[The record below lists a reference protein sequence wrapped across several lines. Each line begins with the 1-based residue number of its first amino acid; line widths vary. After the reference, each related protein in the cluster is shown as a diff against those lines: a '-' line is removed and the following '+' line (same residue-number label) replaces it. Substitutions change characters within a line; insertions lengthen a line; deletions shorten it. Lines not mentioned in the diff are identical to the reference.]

1 LARRAAVEHGLG
13 TVCVRA
19 FNHTGAGQSDRFL
32 VPAIAGRVAAA
43 ELRHGDAT
51 VTVGNLDPVR
61 DFSDVRD
68 VVRAYRLLAVHGD
81 VGAVYNVCSGRGV
94 AIGQIVERL
103 LPLAAIPLRPVVDAA
118 LVRSVDVP
126 VNVGNPARLAAATG
140 WRPEFSLDDTL
151 AAVLAHARDQ
161 VT

>member
-1 LARRAAVEHGLG
+1 
-13 TVCVRA
+13 
-19 FNHTGAGQSDRFL
+19 
-32 VPAIAGRVAAA
+32 
-43 ELRHGDAT
+43 
-51 VTVGNLDPVR
+51 
-61 DFSDVRD
+61 
-68 VVRAYRLLAVHGD
+68 VHGD

-103 LPLAAIPLRPVVDAA
+103 LALAAIPLRPVVDAA

>member
-1 LARRAAVEHGLG
+1 
-13 TVCVRA
+13 
-19 FNHTGAGQSDRFL
+19 

-43 ELRHGDAT
+43 ERRHGDAT

-68 VVRAYRLLAVHGD
+68 VVRAYRLLAVLGD

-103 LPLAAIPLRPVVDAA
+103 LALAAIPLRPVVDAA